1 MAYQQNATVKL
12 RQMRSQ
18 KAITL
23 AMQGRW
29 QEAITVNK
37 LILES
42 FPEDVEAYNRLGR
55 AYMELG
61 EYASAR
67 DAYQQALAIDQFNT
81 IAKKNLDRLANLGE
95 SAANSKVDQHHAEP
109 QIFIEEIGK
118 SGVVNLNGPAPK
130 EILAKMAAGD
140 MVSLK
145 IDHNNLV
152 VENSAGEYI
161 GLVEPRHAQRLI
173 KLMQGGNKYT
183 AAVISSTDD
192 KVTVIIREEYQD
204 PAQAGQLSFP
214 PKGAKIAR
222 PLVSGKV
229 VRPEEY
235 DEESAEEPSETFDDS
250 NSQE

>member
-1 MAYQQNATVKL
+1 MAYQQDSTIKSRQL
-12 RQMRSQ
+12 RSKQ
-18 KAITL
+18 AITL

-42 FPEDVEAYNRLGR
+42 FPKDVEAYNRLGR
-55 AYMELG
+55 AYSELG

-67 DAYQQALAIDQFNT
+67 DAYQQTLAIDQFNT
-81 IAKKNLDRLANLGE
+81 IAKKNLDRLANLGK
-95 SAANSKVDQHHAEP
+95 SASNSEVDSHHAEP

-118 SGVVNLNGPAPK
+118 SGVVNLNGLAPK
-130 EILAKMAAGD
+130 EILAKMTAGD
-140 MVSLK
+140 MVNLK
-145 IDHNNLV
+145 IDGNNLV
-152 VENSAGEYI
+152 VENSAGDYI

-173 KLMQGGNKYT
+173 KLIQGGNKYT
-183 AAVISSTDD
+183 AAIISSAED

-222 PLVSGKV
+222 PLISGKV
-229 VRPEEY
+229 VRPED
-235 DEESAEEPSETFDDS
+235 DEESAEEPPEVFEDS